1 MDLICDLVDAM
12 FHKAPRCYA
21 ARVRPPFSSRLPWD
35 RPENTLATLE
45 RARRAAGA
53 PLIDLTVSNPT
64 RVGLPDLGPR
74 VRDVLGAVDV
84 GAYAPAPAGALDARV
99 AIAAA
104 LAEDT
109 GHEVA
114 PDQLLLTA
122 SSSESYA
129 FLFKLLCDPGDAVL
143 VPEPSYPLFEYLARL
158 EGVTP
163 VPYRLAYDG
172 AWHVDF
178 ASVDE
183 ALDEALARGGVRAR
197 ALVVVNPNNPT
208 GSFLKRAE
216 LPALR
221 ARCEAH
227 GLAVIADEVF
237 APYAARDDR
246 EQVRALAAEAAFT
259 ERVLTF
265 ALGGLSKACALPQLK
280 LGWMTIAGPGAHDAQ
295 ARLELIADTYLSVGA
310 PVQAAAARL
319 LDLGRDARRAVAA
332 RVATNH
338 AQLARAL
345 PPSSACT
352 LLAREAGWSA
362 IVRVPATRTDAAW
375 AEALLA
381 DDGVLV
387 HPGYF
392 FDLRGGS
399 FLVLSL
405 LPPTEDFAEGAR
417 RLVARCD
424 A

>member
-1 MDLICDLVDAM
+1 VAGASLLAV
-12 FHKAPRCYA
+12 
-21 ARVRPPFSSRLPWD
+21 PPDFSSRLPWD
-35 RPENTLATLE
+35 RPENALATLE
-45 RARRAAGA
+45 RQRRTRGDEV
-53 PLIDLTVSNPT
+53 LDLTVSNPT
-64 RVGLPDLGPR
+64 QVGLPDLGPR
-74 VRDVLGAVDV
+74 VLQALAADASGGYEPV
-84 GAYAPAPAGALDARV
+84 PAGLPAARA

-104 LAEDT
+104 LAAD
-109 GHEVA
+109 GA
-114 PDQLLLTA
+114 PIPPDRLLLTA

-172 AWHVDF
+172 AWHVDV

-183 ALDEALARGGVRAR
+183 ALERAPGRPR

-208 GSFLKRAE
+208 GSFLKRFE
-216 LPALR
+216 LPPLA

-237 APYAARDDR
+237 APYALR
-246 EQVRALAAEAAFT
+246 EDAERVRALAAEAAFT

-265 ALGGLSKACALPQLK
+265 ALGGLSKACGLPQLK
-280 LGWMTIAGPGAHDAQ
+280 LGWMAVAGPPARVADAV

-319 LDLGRDARRAVAA
+319 LALGRDARQAIATRVSTNRARLAA
-332 RVATNH
+332 S
-338 AQLARAL
+338 L
-345 PPSSACT
+345 PPSSPCT
-352 LLAREAGWSA
+352 LLPSEGGWSA
-362 IVRVPATRTDAAW
+362 IVRVPATRSDESW
-375 AEALLA
+375 ATALLA
-381 DDGVLV
+381 EDGVLV

-392 FDLRGGS
+392 FDLRGGT

-405 LPPTEDFAEGAR
+405 LPPPEIFAEGVR
-417 RLVARCD
+417 RLGARCN